1 MTCAELM
8 PAGLLIAGQA
18 CVSRAELTLAGIEPT
33 IPIKPSRT
41 GPDEDIL
48 GDGVAVTAAAAES
61 FEGEIDWSERQAS

>member
-18 CVSRAELTLAGIEPT
+18 SVSRAEPTLVGIEPT
-33 IPIKPSRT
+33 VPIKPSRT

-48 GDGVAVTAAAAES
+48 GGGAVNAAAAES
-61 FEGEIDWSERQAS
+61 FEGETDWSERQAS